1 MLVII
6 ALLVGQAVCELAL
19 PQYTSNIVDVGI
31 QNGGVETEAPE
42 VMRQETMELLLRF
55 LNEQEK
61 QTVQGAYVLYGA
73 GEAED
78 SILEDYPAAE
88 TEGVYVLER
97 REPGRD
103 RGDPGASGDCP
114 HDASFLGRRG
124 TGDARDRPGADGAEC
139 RYRS

>member
-88 TEGVYVLER
+88 TEGVYVLEGGL
-97 REPGRD
+97 P
-103 RGDPGASGDCP
+103 
-114 HDASFLGRRG
+114 
-124 TGDARDRPGADGAEC
+124 
-139 RYRS
+139 